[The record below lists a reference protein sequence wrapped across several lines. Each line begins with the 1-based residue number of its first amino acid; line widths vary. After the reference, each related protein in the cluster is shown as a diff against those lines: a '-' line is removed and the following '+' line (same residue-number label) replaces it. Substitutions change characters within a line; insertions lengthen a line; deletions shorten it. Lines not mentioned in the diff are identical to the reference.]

1 MKAISFLK
9 VLPII
14 GLFSGTLLAQEFPKP
29 EEKPDFQFI
38 STDGLSELKG
48 HTSRPIPNQYI
59 VILNPTVA
67 KTALQVFATESVATE
82 EEQIKRGL
90 EIQRVAQNSIIA
102 IAQKLGITP
111 RKFGKIP
118 ECKLITPCLGMLI
131 I

>member
-67 KTALQVFATESVATE
+67 KTALQVYESQSFSTRD
-82 EEQIKRGL
+82 EQVKT
-90 EIQRVAQNSIIA
+90 
-102 IAQKLGITP
+102 GIEVDRSRAHCP
-111 RKFGKIP
+111 K
-118 ECKLITPCLGMLI
+118 
-131 I
+131 